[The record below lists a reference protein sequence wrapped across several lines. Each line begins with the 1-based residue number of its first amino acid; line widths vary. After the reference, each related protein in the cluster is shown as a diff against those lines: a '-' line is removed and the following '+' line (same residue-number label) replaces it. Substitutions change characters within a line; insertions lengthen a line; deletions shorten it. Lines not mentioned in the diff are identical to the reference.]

1 VVGVIHELPLPQI
14 SGRDGYGDRLSNIQL
29 GSRSIVD
36 PLPLLEN
43 IVKIGIVGIGLIG
56 ASLGWDFRQMGH
68 QVIGVSR
75 QQSTCEIA
83 EQEGICDR
91 ASCNLADLKDT
102 EVILICTPIAAIL
115 PTIEQLMPH
124 LDVNTIITDAG
135 SVKGAIVDRA
145 TALWTN
151 FVGGHPMA
159 GNSQSGIA
167 AFEKGLFADRPYV
180 LTPVAQTVP
189 TALEKVAELVKSLNC
204 VLHYAT
210 PEQHDLAVAW
220 ISHLPMMVSASL
232 ISACLHE
239 SDPLILDFAKKFA
252 STGFKDTSRVGGGN
266 PEMGM
271 MMAEYN
277 QEAILRSLYQYRDRL
292 DGMIDSIE
300 SKQWTEIKDLL
311 STNQSMRGDFLNN
324 IDNSSTLD

>member
-1 VVGVIHELPLPQI
+1 
-14 SGRDGYGDRLSNIQL
+14 
-29 GSRSIVD
+29 
-36 PLPLLEN
+36 
-43 IVKIGIVGIGLIG
+43 VKIGIVGIGLIG

-83 EQEGICDR
+83 EREGICDR

-102 EVILICTPIAAIL
+102 EIIFICTPIAAIV
-115 PTIEQLMPH
+115 PTIEQLTLYLDPH
-124 LDVNTIITDAG
+124 TIITDAG

-145 TALWTN
+145 TELWAN

-159 GNSQSGIA
+159 GNSESGIA
-167 AFEKGLFADRPYV
+167 AFERGLFAHRPYV
-180 LTPVAQTVP
+180 LTPTAQTAPV
-189 TALEKVAELVKSLNC
+189 ALERVAELVRLLNC
-204 VLHYAT
+204 TLHYAT

-232 ISACLHE
+232 IDACLHE
-239 SDPLILDFAKKFA
+239 ADPTILDFAKKFA

-277 QEAILRSLYQYRDRL
+277 QAAILRSLYQYRDRL
-292 DGMIDSIE
+292 DSIIDSIE
-300 SKQWTEIKDLL
+300 SKQWLKIKDLL
-311 STNQSMRGDFLNN
+311 ETNQSIRPDFLN
-324 IDNSSTLD
+324 DQDD